1 MRKAWIEDL
10 GLWYSDEE
18 EARDF
23 EATLR
28 RGNAITDEFVAL
40 VVAVVQSLHASGA
53 IERAFG
59 RPVPALIHDL
69 EYREEV
75 ADVNRSANPPG
86 LVAEFDTW
94 VRSL

>member
-1 MRKAWIEDL
+1 MSSSRS
-10 GLWYSDEE
+10 LWPWSNRYMQAE
-18 EARDF
+18 R
-23 EATLR
+23 
-28 RGNAITDEFVAL
+28 
-40 VVAVVQSLHASGA
+40 